1 MVRAMKKNKCGKEIS
16 ALSCKEIRKAS
27 QMRYFE
33 QRPEWR
39 KTVSPVTLRGWM
51 FHGKGTGKQEKVFL
65 VVSDQHRG
73 HTPEVDRLA

>member
-39 KTVSPVTLRGWM
+39 KTVSPVTQRVDVSWKRDRKTR
-51 FHGKGTGKQEKVFL
+51 KGLFGCFRSAQR
-65 VVSDQHRG
+65 S
-73 HTPEVDRLA
+73 HTRSG